1 MNGLFDLEFFRFKHY
16 YSVKSKKT
24 SMTTHLKGGDVMKS
38 KWTLVIIF
46 LLAISVGGTPVFA
59 DIYGHR
65 DYRHPHYPR
74 YHHYHPHYYRGGDVF
89 LGALFGF
96 TLGAIL
102 TPPPP
107 PPPVYVYQDYPPTV
121 VYRDRYVYVPA
132 PSQIYREPITSS
144 SVQAATDSSCLQTR
158 EYTTTII
165 IEGKEVQ
172 AYGTKCLR
180 PDGSWSYGPAQP
192 VPTE

>member
-1 MNGLFDLEFFRFKHY
+1 
-16 YSVKSKKT
+16 
-24 SMTTHLKGGDVMKS
+24 MKS
-38 KWTLVIIF
+38 KWTLIIIF
-46 LLAISVGGTPVFA
+46 SLAISVVGAPAFA
-59 DIYGHR
+59 GVYGARHFR
-65 DYRHPHYPR
+65 HPSHPYRHYYPR
-74 YHHYHPHYYRGGDVF
+74 YPYHHHHHYRGGDVF

-96 TLGAIL
+96 TLGTIL
-102 TPPPP
+102 APPPP
-107 PPPVYVYQDYPPTV
+107 PPPVYYYRDYYPPV

-144 SVQAATDSSCLQTR
+144 SAQAATDPTCLQTR

-192 VPTE
+192 VPSE